1 MTSFGKLN
9 EGVSLV
15 HYQCLTMPQKKT
27 GLHTA
32 CLKLHK
38 TALIQQNS
46 INKKTKLI
54 YMKKSLNWRQA
65 ELSSS
70 ITLEMA

>member
-1 MTSFGKLN
+1 
-9 EGVSLV
+9 
-15 HYQCLTMPQKKT
+15 MPQKKT